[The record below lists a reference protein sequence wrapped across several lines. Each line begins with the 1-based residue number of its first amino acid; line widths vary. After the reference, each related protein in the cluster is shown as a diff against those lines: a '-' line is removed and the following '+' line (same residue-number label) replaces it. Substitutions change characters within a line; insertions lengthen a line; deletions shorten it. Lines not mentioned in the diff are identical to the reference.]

1 MLTLPVPRLS
11 YPFLVRLFTGAGLPP
26 VSSSSWAALRLS
38 PTEQLPP
45 RPPPPPPPG
54 VGARRPA
61 AGTPRPSPPGSVAP
75 KDPPPKG
82 AGAARICRPKE
93 PPPLPRRRRR
103 SASSPPLHAR
113 SRGEVRFRS
122 SKVMIDLSKR
132 CHSEFHICDPFAF
145 SSLDLLGP
153 YLGSS

>member
-26 VSSSSWAALRLS
+26 VSSSSWAAL
-38 PTEQLPP
+38 PHGAAAPQ
-45 RPPPPPPPG
+45 PPPPPPPG
-54 VGARRPA
+54 VGAQRPA
-61 AGTPRPSPPGSVAP
+61 AGAPRPTPPGSVAP
-75 KDPPPKG
+75 KDRPPKG

-93 PPPLPRRRRR
+93 PPPLPCRRRR